1 VDLIPDVYLRLG
13 VSLGLGLLVGL
24 QRELGADRIAGV
36 RTFALITLL
45 GTVAAM
51 LASTLGPW
59 IVLAALLAVGALV
72 VAGALIQARRED
84 GDIGLTTEV
93 AALVMFGVG
102 ALLGEGDPVVAI
114 VVGGL
119 VAVLL
124 QAKGPLHALIARLAD
139 KDVRAIFQFVLITLV
154 ILPVVPDETFGP
166 YDVLNPRNVWLMVVL
181 VVGISLGGYLAYK
194 VLGQQAGTILGGVI
208 GGLISSTATTA
219 SYAKRVPGGSH
230 AGMPVVI
237 VVLLATAI
245 MYVRVLIEIGA
256 VARDYLWAM
265 AWPILVLTGACVVIA
280 LIIWLVTRRVDV
292 EMPEPENPTEL
303 KPALLFA
310 VLYAVVLLLV
320 AWARD
325 VLGDAGTYAVA
336 AVSGVADMDAITLST
351 GRLVD
356 AGSMDPDVAWRA
368 IVVGSLSNMAFKAGI
383 AWALGGWA
391 LAWRLGAAFGGAAL
405 AGLALLLAW

>member
-1 VDLIPDVYLRLG
+1 MDLIPDVYLRLA

-24 QRELGADRIAGV
+24 QRERGADRLAGV

-45 GTVAAM
+45 GTVSSM
-51 LASTLGPW
+51 LAPTLGAW
-59 IVLAALLAVGALV
+59 IVVGALAAVGALV
-72 VAGALIQARRED
+72 AVGALIQARRD
-84 GDIGLTTEV
+84 DADIGLTTEV

-166 YDVLNPRNVWLMVVL
+166 YDVLNPHNVWLMVVL
-181 VVGISLGGYLAYK
+181 VVGISLGGYAAYK
-194 VLGQQAGTILGGVI
+194 ILGQRAGTLLGGII

-219 SYAKRVPGGSH
+219 SYAKRVPGGAH
-230 AGMPVVI
+230 ASAPVVV
-237 VVLLATAI
+237 VVLLATAV
-245 MYVRVLIEIGA
+245 MYVRVLVEIAA
-256 VARDYLWAM
+256 VARAHLWDM
-265 AWPILVLTGACVVIA
+265 AWPIIVLTAVCAAIA
-280 LIIWLVTRRVDV
+280 LAVWIATRRVEV
-292 EMPEPENPTEL
+292 SMPEPENPTEL

-351 GRLVD
+351 GRLVE
-356 AGSMDPDVAWRA
+356 AGEMAPRVAWRA
-368 IVVGSLSNMAFKAGI
+368 VVVGSISNMAFKTGI

-391 LAWRLGAAFGGAAL
+391 LAWRLGAAFAGAAA
-405 AGLALLLAW
+405 AGIVLLLLW